1 VSRPSQLTLGDE
13 LGRDDHVDVIVCD
26 RWGRLVGVIPA
37 FLGDRGDELHR
48 QGWSLHAATV
58 WAYLA
63 VQRAEQLPPTWARL
77 PCHDDASPSCV
88 AT

>member
-1 VSRPSQLTLGDE
+1 MSQPSQLALGDE
-13 LGRDDHVDVIVCD
+13 LGRDDHVDVIVYD
-26 RWGRLVGVIPA
+26 RWSRAVDVIPA

-48 QGWSLHAATV
+48 ERWSLHAATL

-63 VQRAEQLPPTWARL
+63 VKRADQLPPTWERL
-77 PCHDDASPSCV
+77 PCHDDTSPPCV